1 MFKRVYILIARSEYD
16 DEKNDILGVFS
27 SLYKIKKKISE
38 LQKIEKNNE
47 YYFIIDSYKIDEFSK
62 KIKYY
67 K

>member
-1 MFKRVYILIARSEYD
+1 MLKRVYVLIVRSEYD

-38 LQKIEKNNE
+38 LEKIEKNDEN
-47 YYFIIDSYKIDEFSK
+47 YFIIDSYKIDEFSK
-62 KIKYY
+62 KVKYY